1 MNNFKIINILLLL
14 FFVLTGCNDSRHIQ
28 SYRMPK
34 KDFGL
39 ANEIEKGSKQNNNV
53 SGLSWSLPETW
64 APSDGHSMRLASF
77 NVPYS
82 KGVGDLS
89 IVSLSG
95 ESGGLVA
102 NVNRWRR
109 QIDLDPIDEQE
120 ILASAVNGES
130 RIGPFRLFRLVND
143 ANKEKA
149 ILAAVLPIGS
159 KTFFIKLTASQQGI
173 SELRFSF
180 MEFCSS
186 IGEAK

>member
-1 MNNFKIINILLLL
+1 MSNSKIINIVLLLL
-14 FFVLTGCNDSRHIQ
+14 FVFTGCNDSRHIQ

-39 ANEIEKGSKQNNNV
+39 ANEAEKESKQNKNV

-64 APSDGHSMRLASF
+64 APSEGHSMRLASF
-77 NVPYS
+77 DVPYS

-89 IVSLSG
+89 VVSLSG
-95 ESGGLVA
+95 ASGGLVA

-109 QIDLDPIDEQE
+109 QIDLDPVDEQE

-143 ANKEKA
+143 SNKEKA
-149 ILAAVLPIGS
+149 ILAAVLPSGG

>member
-14 FFVLTGCNDSRHIQ
+14 FFVLTGFNDSRHIQ

-64 APSDGHSMRLASF
+64 APSDGHSLRLASF

-149 ILAAVLPIGS
+149 ILAAVLPIRS

>member
-1 MNNFKIINILLLL
+1 MSNFKIINFLLLLL
-14 FFVLTGCNDSRHIQ
+14 FFLTGCNDSRHIQ

-39 ANEIEKGSKQNNNV
+39 SGEIEKGSKQNNNI
-53 SGLSWSLPETW
+53 SDLSWSLPETW
-64 APSDGHSMRLASF
+64 APSEGHSMRLASF
-77 NVPYS
+77 DVPYS
-82 KGVGDLS
+82 AGIGDLS

-95 ESGGLVA
+95 TSGGLTA

-109 QIDLDPIDEQE
+109 QIDLDPIDEKK
-120 ILASAVNGES
+120 ILSSAVNGQS

-143 ANKEKA
+143 SNKEKA
-149 ILAAVLPIGS
+149 ILAAVLPSGG

-173 SELRFSF
+173 NELRFSF